1 MGGWQRI
8 LRPFFAMCPR
18 TKAGVTVMCGSWE
31 MCALKHTAL
40 VKFITW
46 TTSTWATSFALWK
59 SSDIYLC
66 LQSVCLHSNWR
77 LEMGVLKQPL
87 ASSKHL
93 KDRRGPIPSNLY
105 HVMRKEHRSRYT
117 LAAMYKLCCGGRT
130 ARPLMCTWISKMALH
145 STT

>member
-1 MGGWQRI
+1 
-8 LRPFFAMCPR
+8 MCPR

-66 LQSVCLHSNWR
+66 LQSVR
-77 LEMGVLKQPL
+77 LQAIEG
-87 ASSKHL
+87 
-93 KDRRGPIPSNLY
+93 
-105 HVMRKEHRSRYT
+105 
-117 LAAMYKLCCGGRT
+117 
-130 ARPLMCTWISKMALH
+130 
-145 STT
+145 